1 MSKSIVIDKESYT
14 RTKKKLKKSLEAKG
28 CSFTLSEVSDIL
40 AQSFGFKNEFDMQKN
55 YFEKVDNTPL
65 YNNSNIRV
73 ILKNDSPW
81 LDETVIFKDPNG
93 KPMPYNIFKNKDNYH
108 NLERILS
115 TKLNLKGNIIIYG
128 KANTGKTTLVDF
140 IYDKMKYSKLKT
152 LEYYIEEDIFYT
164 ESNLKSHSMYF
175 GKTKYGM
182 SAEPDQKEIRCQ
194 NHMDKLLKINNEG
207 YNVVCDLH
215 SADEED
221 VYQRLDYWGNK
232 NLKIHYLIGVS
243 FVEDKQQIIIHDL
256 VQNKFY
262 KLFDDKIEIY

>member
-55 YFEKVDNTPL
+55 YFEKLDL
-65 YNNSNIRV
+65 KISNSNVSIKDWFQSLNEKRSY
-73 ILKNDSPW
+73 IDLNLLKKP
-81 LDETVIFKDPNG
+81 LKD
-93 KPMPYNIFKNKDNYH
+93 
-108 NLERILS
+108 
-115 TKLNLKGNIIIYG
+115 TLKGNVIVYG
-128 KANTGKTTLVDF
+128 PTNTGKTTIVDY
-140 IYDKMKYSKLKT
+140 ICNKLIFKKIET
-152 LEYYIEEDIFYT
+152 LEYHIDEDISNN
-164 ESNLKSHSMYF
+164 ESDLRKHEIYF
-175 GKTKYGM
+175 GKTIYGM

-194 NHMDKLLKINNEG
+194 SHMDKLLKINNKG

-215 SADEED
+215 AADEED
-221 VYQRLDYWGNK
+221 VYQRLDCWGNK

-243 FVEDKQQIIIHDL
+243 FVEDKQQIIVHDL

-262 KLFDDKIEIY
+262 KLFDNKIEVY

>member
-55 YFEKVDNTPL
+55 YFEKLDL
-65 YNNSNIRV
+65 KISNSNVSIKDWFQSLNEKRSY
-73 ILKNDSPW
+73 IDLNLLKKP
-81 LDETVIFKDPNG
+81 LKD
-93 KPMPYNIFKNKDNYH
+93 
-108 NLERILS
+108 
-115 TKLNLKGNIIIYG
+115 TLKGNVIVYG
-128 KANTGKTTLVDF
+128 PTNTGKTTIVDY
-140 IYDKMKYSKLKT
+140 ICNKLIFKKIET
-152 LEYYIEEDIFYT
+152 LEYHIDEDISNN
-164 ESNLKSHSMYF
+164 ESDLRKHEIYF

-194 NHMDKLLKINNEG
+194 SHMDKLLKINNKG

-215 SADEED
+215 AADEED
-221 VYQRLDYWGNK
+221 VYQRLDCWGNK

-243 FVEDKQQIIIHDL
+243 FVEDKQQIIVHDL

-262 KLFDDKIEIY
+262 KLFDNKIEVY

>member
-55 YFEKVDNTPL
+55 YFEKLDL
-65 YNNSNIRV
+65 KISNSNVSIKDWFQSLNEKRSY
-73 ILKNDSPW
+73 IDLNLLKKP
-81 LDETVIFKDPNG
+81 LKD
-93 KPMPYNIFKNKDNYH
+93 
-108 NLERILS
+108 
-115 TKLNLKGNIIIYG
+115 TLKGNVIVYG
-128 KANTGKTTLVDF
+128 PTNTGKTTIVNY
-140 IYDKMKYSKLKT
+140 ICNKLIFKKLET
-152 LEYYIEEDIFYT
+152 LEYHIDEDIINN
-164 ESNLKSHSMYF
+164 EGDLRKHEIYF

-194 NHMDKLLKINNEG
+194 SHMDKLLKINNKG

-215 SADEED
+215 AADEED
-221 VYQRLDYWGNK
+221 VYQRLDCWGNK

-243 FVEDKQQIIIHDL
+243 FVEDKQQIIVHDL

-262 KLFDDKIEIY
+262 KLFDNKIEVY

>member
-55 YFEKVDNTPL
+55 YFEKLDFKIS
-65 YNNSNIRV
+65 NSNVSIKDWFQSLNEKRSY
-73 ILKNDSPW
+73 IDLNLLKKP
-81 LDETVIFKDPNG
+81 LKD
-93 KPMPYNIFKNKDNYH
+93 
-108 NLERILS
+108 
-115 TKLNLKGNIIIYG
+115 TLKGNVIVYG
-128 KANTGKTTLVDF
+128 PTNTGKTTIVNY
-140 IYDKMKYSKLKT
+140 ICNKLIFKKLET
-152 LEYYIEEDIFYT
+152 LEYHIDEDIINN
-164 ESNLKSHSMYF
+164 EGDLRKHEIYF

-194 NHMDKLLKINNEG
+194 SHMDKLLKINNKG

-215 SADEED
+215 AADEED
-221 VYQRLDYWGNK
+221 VYQRLDCWGNK

-243 FVEDKQQIIIHDL
+243 FVEDKQQIIVHDL

-262 KLFDDKIEIY
+262 KLFDNKIEVY

>member
-1 MSKSIVIDKESYT
+1 MSKSIIIDKENYT

-55 YFEKVDNTPL
+55 YFEKLDL
-65 YNNSNIRV
+65 KISNSNVSI
-73 ILKNDSPW
+73 
-81 LDETVIFKDPNG
+81 KDWFQSLNE
-93 KPMPYNIFKNKDNYH
+93 KRSFID
-108 NLERILS
+108 
-115 TKLNLKGNIIIYG
+115 LNLLKKPLKDTLQGNVIVYG
-128 KANTGKTTLVDF
+128 PTNTGKTTIVNY
-140 IYDKMKYSKLKT
+140 ICNKLIFKKLET
-152 LEYYIEEDIFYT
+152 LEYHIDEDIINN
-164 ESNLKSHSMYF
+164 EGDLRKHEIYF

-194 NHMDKLLKINNEG
+194 SHMDKLLKINNKG

-215 SADEED
+215 AADEED
-221 VYQRLDYWGNK
+221 VYQRLDCWGNK

-243 FVEDKQQIIIHDL
+243 FVEDKQQIIVHDL

-262 KLFDDKIEIY
+262 KLFDNKIEVY

>member
-1 MSKSIVIDKESYT
+1 MSKSIIIDKENYT

-55 YFEKVDNTPL
+55 YFEKFDLTILNT
-65 YNNSNIRV
+65 NSSIN
-73 ILKNDSPW
+73 LKNS
-81 LDETVIFKDPNG
+81 LNSLNG
-93 KPMPYNIFKNKDNYH
+93 KKRNYIDLNLLNTFMKNK
-108 NLERILS
+108 LQ
-115 TKLNLKGNIIIYG
+115 GNIIVYG
-128 KANTGKTTLVDF
+128 RMNTGKTTIVNY
-140 IYDKMKYSKLKT
+140 IHNKLSLKKLET
-152 LEYYIEEDIFYT
+152 LEYHIDEDIINN
-164 ESNLKSHSMYF
+164 EGDLRKHEIYF

-194 NHMDKLLKINNEG
+194 SHMDKLLKINNKG

-215 SADEED
+215 AADEED
-221 VYQRLDYWGNK
+221 VYQRLDCWGNK

-243 FVEDKQQIIIHDL
+243 FVEDKQQIIVHDL

-262 KLFDDKIEIY
+262 KLFDNKIEVY

>member
-55 YFEKVDNTPL
+55 YFEKLDL
-65 YNNSNIRV
+65 KISNSNVSIKDWFQSLNEKRSY
-73 ILKNDSPW
+73 IDLNLLKKP
-81 LDETVIFKDPNG
+81 LKD
-93 KPMPYNIFKNKDNYH
+93 
-108 NLERILS
+108 
-115 TKLNLKGNIIIYG
+115 TLKGNVIVYG
-128 KANTGKTTLVDF
+128 PTNTGKTTIVDY
-140 IYDKMKYSKLKT
+140 ICNKLIFKKIET
-152 LEYYIEEDIFYT
+152 LEYHIDEDISNN
-164 ESNLKSHSMYF
+164 ESDLRKHEIYF
-175 GKTKYGM
+175 GKTRYGM

-194 NHMDKLLKINNEG
+194 SHMDKLLKINNKG

-215 SADEED
+215 AADEED
-221 VYQRLDYWGNK
+221 VYQRLDCWGNK

-243 FVEDKQQIIIHDL
+243 FVEDKQQIIVHDL

-262 KLFDDKIEIY
+262 KLFDNKIEVY

>member
-55 YFEKVDNTPL
+55 YFEKIESLNNT
-65 YNNSNIRV
+65 
-73 ILKNDSPW
+73 SPW
-81 LDETVIFKDPNG
+81 SDERLSFKTPNG
-93 KPMPYNIFKNKDNYH
+93 KIIPYNIFENKDNYH
-108 NLERILS
+108 NLEKILS

-128 KANTGKTTLVDF
+128 KTNTGKTTLVDF
-140 IYDKMKYSKLKT
+140 ICNKMKHSKLKN
-152 LEYYIEEDIFYT
+152 LEYYIEEDINF
-164 ESNLKSHSMYF
+164 EKSDLGKHEIYF

-194 NHMDKLLKINNEG
+194 SHMDKLLKINNEG

-215 SADEED
+215 AADEED

-243 FVEDKQQIIIHDL
+243 FVEDKQQIIVHDL

-262 KLFDDKIEIY
+262 KLFDNKIEIY